1 MCSDVLPQPIDLFLS
16 LAELAAGQ
24 CRSAGA
30 SLDATVPCGGGPGVR
45 LDARAC
51 ANTFDVFGSLVAA
64 AHGRCPDPAL
74 SEMLLALMP
83 GRLPCDEVEVWER
96 RQRAYW
102 PAQRA
107 CHTAALAVECLD
119 AFLDSPAAGD
129 SPLTRAV
136 RASLVLVAGF
146 VDGQVIWPSHLAD
159 SLLEDFVRGCLEGD
173 EAKVAATPAAAAR

>member
-1 MCSDVLPQPIDLFLS
+1 MYSDVHPQPLDLFLS

-24 CRSAGA
+24 CRSAAA
-30 SLDATVPCGGGPGVR
+30 SLEATVPCGGGPGVR
-45 LDARAC
+45 LDAGSC
-51 ANTFDVFGSLVAA
+51 ANAFDVFGRLVAA

-74 SEMLLALMP
+74 SKRLLALMP

-102 PAQRA
+102 PAQLA
-107 CHTAALAVECLD
+107 CHTVALAVECLD
-119 AFLDSPAAGD
+119 AFLDSPAAGE

-159 SLLEDFVRGCLEGD
+159 SRLEDFVRSRLD
-173 EAKVAATPAAAAR
+173 EALVTAAR